1 MKTLVLSLEDLTHM
15 SELSVGTSIIPIFL
29 VILFCLGLIIG
40 SFLNVV
46 IFRLP
51 NQLYTRWR
59 SEAEAVLGTKKS
71 TESNHTDTLVFP
83 NSKCR
88 DCSHPIKLRHK
99 IPVISYLM
107 LRGNCRYCSSK
118 ISLQYPIIEVITGI
132 IFTLTIIQFGFS
144 VGGLLAI
151 IFSTG
156 LIALAGIDF
165 REKLLPDQITL
176 PLMWIGL
183 LANTQGIYVPIIES
197 VIGASAG
204 YLVLWSIFWMFKLIT
219 GKDGMGYG
227 DFKLTAALG
236 AWLGWKMLPL
246 IVLLS
251 SGLGA
256 LVGIFAIILR
266 LKSRDSQLPFGPFL
280 AFSGWLVIIWGD
292 TILLWYTSLFN
303 SF

>member
-1 MKTLVLSLEDLTHM
+1 MN
-15 SELSVGTSIIPIFL
+15 ELLFGDPTVPIIF
-29 VILFCLGLIIG
+29 VTLFCIGLIVG

-59 SEAEAVLGTKKS
+59 TEAKNLLNIKS
-71 TESNHTDTLVFP
+71 SKESNQTDTLMWP

-88 DCSHPIKLRHK
+88 DCGHPIKLKHN
-99 IPVISYLM
+99 IPVASYLM

-118 ISLQYPIIEVITGI
+118 ISPQYPIIELLTGI
-132 IFTLTIIQFGFS
+132 ILTLTVLQFGLS
-144 VGGLLAI
+144 IDGLLAI
-151 IFSTG
+151 IFSIS

-176 PLMWIGL
+176 PLMWIGM
-183 LANTQGIYVPIIES
+183 LANTQGIFVPLIES
-197 VIGASAG
+197 IIGASAG
-204 YLVLWSIFWMFKLIT
+204 YLSLWSIYWIFKLIT
-219 GKDGMGYG
+219 GRDGMGYG

-246 IVLLS
+246 IVLIS

-256 LVGIFAIILR
+256 LVGISAIILG
-266 LKSRDSQLPFGPFL
+266 LKSRNSQLPFGPFL
-280 AFSGWLVIIWGD
+280 AISGWLAMIWGD
-292 TILLWYTSLFN
+292 SILLWYTSLFN
-303 SF
+303 DF

>member
-1 MKTLVLSLEDLTHM
+1 MN
-15 SELSVGTSIIPIFL
+15 ELLFGCSTVPIIF
-29 VILFCLGLIIG
+29 VTLFCIGLIVG

-59 SEAEAVLGTKKS
+59 TEAKTLLSIKFSKEL
-71 TESNHTDTLVFP
+71 NQTDTLIWP

-88 DCSHPIKLRHK
+88 DCGHPIKLKHN
-99 IPVISYLM
+99 IPVISYLI

-118 ISLQYPIIEVITGI
+118 ISPQYPIIELLTGI
-132 IFTLTIIQFGFS
+132 ILTLTIIQFGLS
-144 VGGLLAI
+144 INGLLAI
-151 IFSTG
+151 IFATS

-176 PLMWIGL
+176 PLMWIGV
-183 LANTQGIYVPIIES
+183 LANTQGIFVPLIES
-197 VIGASAG
+197 IIGASAG
-204 YLVLWSIFWMFKLIT
+204 YLSLWSIYWIFKLIT

-246 IVLLS
+246 IVLIS

-256 LVGIFAIILR
+256 LVGISAIILG
-266 LKSRDSQLPFGPFL
+266 LKSRNSQLPFGPFL
-280 AFSGWLVIIWGD
+280 AISGWLAMICGD
-292 TILLWYTSLFN
+292 SILLWYTSMFN
-303 SF
+303 DF

>member
-1 MKTLVLSLEDLTHM
+1 MN
-15 SELSVGTSIIPIFL
+15 ELSVGTSTMPMFL
-29 VILFCLGLIIG
+29 VMLFCVGLIIG

-51 NQLYTRWR
+51 NQLYARWR
-59 SEAEAVLGTKKS
+59 TEAKTVLGVKTS
-71 TESNHTDTLVFP
+71 TDSEYTDTLVWP

-88 DCSHPIKLRHK
+88 DCGHPIKLRHN
-99 IPVISYLM
+99 IPVVSYL
-107 LRGNCRYCSSK
+107 LLGGNCRYCSSK
-118 ISLQYPIIEVITGI
+118 ISPQYPIIEVLTGI

-165 REKLLPDQITL
+165 RERLLPDQITL

-183 LANTQGIYVPIIES
+183 LANTQDMFVPLIES
-197 VIGASAG
+197 VMGASAG
-204 YLVLWSIFWMFKLIT
+204 YLILWAIFWIFKLIT

-227 DFKLTAALG
+227 DFKFIAALG

-246 IVLLS
+246 ILLLS
-251 SGLGA
+251 SGMGA
-256 LVGIFAIILR
+256 LVGISAIILR
-266 LKSRDSQLPFGPFL
+266 LKSKDSQLPFGPFL

-292 TILLWYTSLFN
+292 TILIWYTSLFN
-303 SF
+303 TF

>member
-1 MKTLVLSLEDLTHM
+1 MNELLFGYSTVPIILVT
-15 SELSVGTSIIPIFL
+15 
-29 VILFCLGLIIG
+29 LFCIGLIVG

-59 SEAEAVLGTKKS
+59 TEAKS
-71 TESNHTDTLVFP
+71 LLSIESSKESNQTDTLIWP
-83 NSKCR
+83 NSRCR
-88 DCSHPIKLRHK
+88 DCCHPIRLKHNV
-99 IPVISYLM
+99 PVISYLI

-118 ISLQYPIIEVITGI
+118 ISPQYPIIELLTGI
-132 IFTLTIIQFGFS
+132 IITLSIVQFGLTIN
-144 VGGLLAI
+144 GLLAI
-151 IFSTG
+151 IFSTS

-176 PLMWIGL
+176 PLMWIGM
-183 LANTQGIYVPIIES
+183 LANTQGIFVPLIES
-197 VIGASAG
+197 IIGASVG
-204 YLVLWSIFWMFKLIT
+204 YLSLWSIYWIFKLIT

-246 IVLLS
+246 IVLVS

-256 LVGIFAIILR
+256 LVGISAIILG
-266 LKSRDSQLPFGPFL
+266 LKSQNSQLPFGPFL
-280 AFSGWLVIIWGD
+280 AISGWLAMIWGD
-292 TILLWYTSLFN
+292 SILLWYTSLFN
-303 SF
+303 DF

>member
-1 MKTLVLSLEDLTHM
+1 MKILVLLLEDLAQM
-15 SELSVGTSIIPIFL
+15 NELSVGTSTMPMFL
-29 VILFCLGLIIG
+29 VMLFCVGLIIG

-51 NQLYTRWR
+51 NQLYARWR
-59 SEAEAVLGTKKS
+59 TEAKTVLGVKTS
-71 TESNHTDTLVFP
+71 TDSEYTDTLVWP

-88 DCSHPIKLRHK
+88 DCGHPIKLRHN
-99 IPVISYLM
+99 IPVVSYL
-107 LRGNCRYCSSK
+107 LLGGNCRYCSSK
-118 ISLQYPIIEVITGI
+118 ISPQYPIIEVLTGI

-165 REKLLPDQITL
+165 RERLLPDQITL

-183 LANTQGIYVPIIES
+183 LANTQDMFVPLIES
-197 VIGASAG
+197 VMGASAG
-204 YLVLWSIFWMFKLIT
+204 YLILWAIFWIFKLIT

-227 DFKLTAALG
+227 DFKFIAALG

-246 IVLLS
+246 ILLLS
-251 SGLGA
+251 SGMGA
-256 LVGIFAIILR
+256 LVGISAIILR
-266 LKSRDSQLPFGPFL
+266 LKSKDSQLPFGPFL

-292 TILLWYTSLFN
+292 TILIWYTSLFN
-303 SF
+303 TF

>member
-1 MKTLVLSLEDLTHM
+1 M
-15 SELSVGTSIIPIFL
+15 
-29 VILFCLGLIIG
+29 
-40 SFLNVV
+40 

-59 SEAEAVLGTKKS
+59 TEAKTLLSIKFSK
-71 TESNHTDTLVFP
+71 ESNQADTLLWP

-88 DCSHPIKLRHK
+88 DCGHPIKLKHN
-99 IPVISYLM
+99 IPVISYLI

-118 ISLQYPIIEVITGI
+118 ISPQYPIIELLTGI
-132 IFTLTIIQFGFS
+132 IITLTIVQFGLTIN
-144 VGGLLAI
+144 GLLAI
-151 IFSTG
+151 IFSTS

-176 PLMWIGL
+176 PLMWIGM
-183 LANTQGIYVPIIES
+183 LANTQGIFVPLIES
-197 VIGASAG
+197 IIGASVG
-204 YLVLWSIFWMFKLIT
+204 YLSLWSIYWIFKLIT

-246 IVLLS
+246 IVLVS

-256 LVGIFAIILR
+256 LVGISAIILG
-266 LKSRDSQLPFGPFL
+266 LKSQNSQLPFGPFL
-280 AFSGWLVIIWGD
+280 AISGWLAMIWGD
-292 TILLWYTSLFN
+292 SILLWYTSLFN
-303 SF
+303 DF